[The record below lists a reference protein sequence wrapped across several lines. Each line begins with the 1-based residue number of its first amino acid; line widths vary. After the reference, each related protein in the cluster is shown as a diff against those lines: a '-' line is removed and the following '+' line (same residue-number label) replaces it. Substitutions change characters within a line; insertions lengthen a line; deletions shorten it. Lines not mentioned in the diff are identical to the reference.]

1 MVASPQPNEI
11 DRDVDASMRMFEKS
25 KVGESAALSPI
36 QPSRVMAVLDG
47 SPQDETTMAS
57 VAYLREAFNV
67 ETVVLDARDKF
78 SGDKFSGD
86 KADGDNTDLA
96 IAAAG
101 KVSGARPIVRGAGE
115 SYEAILAAVDTH
127 AVDLVLI
134 PCPFGRSFD
143 KIGTDSAGTVIDVML
158 SRCPRPMLILRR
170 DDQPIGKCVQTIR
183 VVVSGESD
191 VEIKAA
197 GWAFGMAAADAVVS
211 LNLVVEKEQYEN
223 IRAIIEALTPETSV
237 DLEAFSAAV
246 TRTHASLHGAMAK
259 TASAMNLTYELK
271 PQAGEVA
278 PPNPLNDQTA
288 MLLVMPIEV
297 DDRFTQGFV
306 QDRIRRSPHP
316 VLVVPGHVPS

>member
-11 DRDVDASMRMFEKS
+11 DRDVDESMRMFEKS

-36 QPSRVMAVLDG
+36 KPSRVMAVLDG

-57 VAYLREAFNV
+57 IAYLRETFNV
-67 ETVVLDARDKF
+67 ETVVLDARDKI
-78 SGDKFSGD
+78 
-86 KADGDNTDLA
+86 DGDTTDLA

-101 KVSGARPIVRGAGE
+101 KVSGARPIVRGSGE
-115 SYEAILAAVDTH
+115 SYEAILAAIDTH

-170 DDQPIGKCVQTIR
+170 DDQPIGTCVKTVR

-197 GWAFGMAAADAVVS
+197 GWAFGLAALDAVVS
-211 LNLVVEKEQYEN
+211 LNLVVEKEQYQT
-223 IRAIIEALTPETSV
+223 IRAIIEALTPGTSV
-237 DLEAFSAAV
+237 DLETFSAAV
-246 TRTHASLHGAMAK
+246 TKTHASLHGAMAK

-278 PPNPLNDQTA
+278 PPNPLNDHSA
-288 MLLVMPIEV
+288 MLLVMPIDV

-316 VLVVPGHVPS
+316 VLVVPGNVPQ